1 MNVGFGVESRKP
13 SRLQMKTRIIIG
25 WAVLILI
32 FSTALVL
39 FVYRVA
45 RLPLW
50 VALLFP
56 LLMYVVG
63 GLLNVIG
70 TLLGNRN
77 ERCRRAESPNHR

>member
-1 MNVGFGVESRKP
+1 MR
-13 SRLQMKTRIIIG
+13 TRIIIHWG
-25 WAVLILI
+25 VLVLIL
-32 FSTALVL
+32 SAAVVL

-70 TLLGNRN
+70 TLLGRRK
-77 ERCRRAESPNHR
+77 EGRRRAESPNPR